1 MNNNMKYAFR
11 NIAKNKASSI
21 ITVTGLSVAFACLLL
36 IFLYVTQEFSY
47 NNFHTNKDNIFRV
60 NYSINWADGSIN
72 NTVLLNPELSKIL
85 EDKAPQVNRSTAFR
99 SAHMPTMIFEQQNLE
114 ENLCITEHEFFDIFS
129 FNVIYGNKSKL
140 LTNPDEIVITK
151 NLADKL
157 KTISSCTMEGLL
169 GKSVSFM
176 NTGDQ
181 VFTISGILE
190 DVPRNSSLQF
200 SALIPF
206 KYQDKFSWSS
216 NMFGNSTIYYEIN
229 QKEAKAVAETQVSS
243 VIQNYYQELIE
254 RMKGYKAFADTDDCF
269 QPYMISLNNTYL
281 DPTSS
286 DYEGNNSKTSLY
298 ILSVIGLLIL
308 VIASS
313 NFIMLSLGQ
322 AFKRVGQVGIRYTF
336 GARKINIFSIF
347 FSENLILS
355 FTAFALGAVLC
366 VLLLPTFIN
375 LAPNEIYTN
384 LINIPQLVLFVTAC
398 LFIIALS
405 TSIVPVLKLVNIQPN
420 LLSSKKLRL
429 GKGSSATQIFVTL
442 QYGLSILL
450 IILTISVVRQ
460 TNYMKHKDLGF
471 SSENIIDLRIYHLN
485 NSEKQALHDRLE
497 SYSGIT
503 NLTLTDRNY
512 AGGRSSNGVTNSK
525 GENIETRILT
535 IDNNYI
541 STLNLKLIEGKNFT
555 VSNSDEKSVIINE
568 KLLASLDLKDDPV
581 GNMLKM
587 DGENYRIVGVVKD
600 FHYDSMKEGIM
611 PLILRPLSL
620 TNHGK
625 RAKYIFL
632 RYRPQQLAT
641 LLSVIQ
647 NTWKEIAP
655 DKELD
660 LKFWDEQLNN
670 RYQAEEQW
678 SRIIGY
684 ASLIAIIISSLGLFG
699 LTLMAV
705 NIRKKEIGIRK
716 VNGAKTKEI
725 LAMLNGNF
733 VKWIAIAFVIAC
745 PIAWYAMHKWL
756 ENFAYKTELSWW
768 IFALA
773 GLIALG
779 IALLTVSFQAW
790 QAATRNPVE
799 SLRYE

>member
-1 MNNNMKYAFR
+1 MIKNIKYAIR
-11 NIAKNKASSI
+11 NIVKNKVSSL

-47 NNFHTNKDNIFRV
+47 NNFHTNKDNIYRV
-60 NYSINWADGSIN
+60 NYSVKWVNGFIN
-72 NTVLLNPELSKIL
+72 NAVLLNPELSKIL
-85 EDKAPQVNRSTAFR
+85 EEKVPEVKRSTAFR
-99 SAHMPTMIFEQQNLE
+99 SAHMPTMIFEQQKLE
-114 ENLCITEHEFFDIFS
+114 ENLCITEHEFFEMFS
-129 FNVIYGNKSKL
+129 FKVIYGNKSKL
-140 LTNPDEIVITK
+140 LTNPDEIVITRS
-151 NLADKL
+151 LANKF
-157 KTISSCTMEGLL
+157 KAICSCSIKELI
-169 GKSVSFM
+169 GKSISFM
-176 NTGDQ
+176 STGDQ

-190 DVPRNSSLQF
+190 DVPKNSSLQF
-200 SALIPF
+200 SALIPY
-206 KYQDKFSWSS
+206 KYHEKFSRS
-216 NMFGNSTIYYEIN
+216 NNTFGNSTIFYEIN
-229 QKEAKAVAETQVSS
+229 QKEAKTVAEAQVSS
-243 VIQNYYQELIE
+243 VIQNYYQDIIE
-254 RMKGYKAFADTDDCF
+254 RMKAYNAFADTDDCF

-308 VIASS
+308 IIAGS

-322 AFKRVGQVGIRYTF
+322 AFKKVGEVGIRNTL
-336 GARKINIFSIF
+336 GAKKINIFSIF

-355 FTAFALGAVLC
+355 FIAFALGAVLC

-384 LINIPQLVLFVTAC
+384 LINIPKLVLFVIAC
-398 LFIIALS
+398 LFLIALS

-429 GKGSSATQIFVTL
+429 GKGSSITQIFVTL

-471 SSENIIDLRIYHLN
+471 SSENIIDLRIYHLTT
-485 NSEKQALHDRLE
+485 SQKQALRDRLE
-497 SYSGIT
+497 SFSGIA
-503 NLTLTDRNY
+503 NLTLTDRNF
-512 AGGRSSNGVTNSK
+512 AGGRNSNSVNNRH
-525 GENIETRILT
+525 GENINTRILT
-535 IDNNYI
+535 IDNNYV
-541 STLNLKLIEGKNFT
+541 STLNLKLIEGNNFT
-555 VSNSDEKSVIINE
+555 ASNSDEKSVIINE
-568 KLLASLDLKDDPV
+568 IFLAFLDFKDDPV
-581 GNMLKM
+581 GNTFNM

-600 FHYDSMKEGIM
+600 FHYDSMKEGIS
-611 PLILRPLSL
+611 PLILRQLSL
-620 TNHGK
+620 ANHGN

-641 LLSVIQ
+641 LLSIIQ

-670 RYQAEEQW
+670 RYQTEEQW

-699 LTLMAV
+699 LTLMTV

-716 VNGAKTKEI
+716 INGAKITEVMT
-725 LAMLNGNF
+725 MLNKDF
-733 VKWIAIAFVIAC
+733 VKWVIVAFIIAC
-745 PIAWYAMHKWL
+745 PISYYLMNKWL
-756 ENFAYKTELSWW
+756 QTFAYKTTLNWW

-773 GLIALG
+773 GCIAMG
-779 IALLTVSFQAW
+779 IALITVSW
-790 QAATRNPVE
+790 QTFRAARRNPVE
-799 SLRYE
+799 ALRYE